1 MSESNKLDCTYTIP
15 PPDPQRTHISN
26 NKEQELELLNIKWY
40 HLHQLGLS
48 GEASEW
54 WALPRSL

>member
-26 NKEQELELLNIKWY
+26 KEKELE
-40 HLHQLGLS
+40 
-48 GEASEW
+48 
-54 WALPRSL
+54 